1 VTNHQEEKMGRFL
14 DRYRQGE
21 YKQVWDELLAQGEAI
36 RREPLF
42 TDASAVAHETMQRVR
57 QNIEVLIPRLRT
69 LGYHFGE
76 FWGEDPLPHWRREAS
91 SSEESPTFLPFVPPP
106 SEVHQYLEQL
116 EQAVGPLPLSLRV
129 FYAEVGGVNF
139 LGTHPTWAPFI
150 ELERLDPLYLDPL
163 TAETLDDFLKGYA
176 DYQRYSDDWPGTPFT
191 LNLAPDSYRKYNI
204 SGGPPYGMAV
214 PDARIDGLFLHE
226 WHHTTFV
233 DYLRVCFLSGGL
245 PMREWVAVDLSMLKS
260 VWEGGQES
268 KEVTEAVAYLRQGL
282 LPI

>member
-1 VTNHQEEKMGRFL
+1 MGRFL

-21 YKQVWDELLAQGEAI
+21 YQQVWDELLAQGKAI

-42 TDASAVAHETMQRVR
+42 TDASAVAHETMRRVR

-76 FWGEDPLPHWRREAS
+76 FWGQDPLPHWRREAS
-91 SSEESPTFLPFVPPP
+91 SSEENPTFLPFVPPH

-129 FYAEVGGVNF
+129 FYVEVGGVNF

-150 ELERLDPLYLDPL
+150 ELERLDALYLDPL

-176 DYQRYSDDWPGTPFT
+176 DYQMYSEDWPGTPFT
-191 LNLAPDSYRKYNI
+191 LNLAPDRITSTI
-204 SGGPPYGMAV
+204 SAEGLRMAWLSQM
-214 PDARIDGLFLHE
+214 PASMARSSMNGSTRPSS
-226 WHHTTFV
+226 TTCGSV
-233 DYLRVCFLSGGL
+233 SSPVACPCVSG
-245 PMREWVAVDLSMLKS
+245 
-260 VWEGGQES
+260 
-268 KEVTEAVAYLRQGL
+268 
-282 LPI
+282 